1 MGSVKKRLL
10 VATFV
15 IISGAVNF
23 VFADDDIFESI
34 DKSLKEPV
42 SVESR
47 QSYPVSLVNAIG
59 DKKSYILYKE
69 VYASTRYST
78 QVEKFEGRNSLGF
91 ILFGTFSGPDG
102 QIGDL
107 NVQFRTA
114 YYNDQF
120 DYGIKMTRDW
130 LSNLDQF
137 AVELHN
143 AYLRLRVLPPMLNV
157 RVGHFYVPY
166 GLQPWIDTHG
176 TLLQGPSMRFIGDE
190 RDWGVAIEGQNDKL
204 EYELG
209 LTRGSGMRYFNK
221 DDNYAV
227 AGKISTPRI
236 DQRINEWL
244 GASFLI
250 GRIYDTVG
258 RERLRSWTMEEKDTL
273 FKESV
278 VKKWRIG
285 IDGQGETGPCRTRF
299 EITGGQDAAKE
310 AVLGEFFELKYA
322 LGKGGRWNAYFQFEN
337 LTQDFTKQNRASDMT
352 VRTGLTYGISANY
365 NIQFVVSRDL
375 SRTFGVEDT
384 WIGVMFYGQ
393 KGGGLFEW

>member
-1 MGSVKKRLL
+1 MPKQIFL
-10 VATFV
+10 V
-15 IISGAVNF
+15 ILAVFLANNS
-23 VFADDDIFESI
+23 ALAQNDIFEQVSEGLQ
-34 DKSLKEPV
+34 KPKVAQKKEDYLSTFV
-42 SVESR
+42 KAVT
-47 QSYPVSLVNAIG
+47 
-59 DKKSYILYKE
+59 DKKNYILYKE
-69 VYASTRYST
+69 LYASTRYSA
-78 QVEKFEGRNSLGF
+78 QVEKFEGRNSAGF

-143 AYLRLRVLPPMLNV
+143 AYLRLRVLPPLLNV

-176 TLLQGPSMRFIGDE
+176 TLLQSPTMRFTGDE

-221 DDNYAV
+221 DNNYAV

-236 DQRINEWL
+236 GQRINEWL
-244 GASFLI
+244 GASFLV
-250 GRIYDTVG
+250 GRIYDIAA
-258 RERLRSWTMEEKDTL
+258 RERLRSWNMEEKDIL

-285 IDGQGETGPCRTRF
+285 IDGQGETGACRTRF

-310 AVLGEFFELKYA
+310 AVLAEFFELKYA
-322 LGKGGRWNAYFQFEN
+322 LGKGSRWNTYFQFEN

-352 VRTGLTYGISANY
+352 VRAGLTYGISANY
-365 NIQFVVSRDL
+365 NIQFAVSRDL
-375 SRTFGVEDT
+375 SRTFGREDT
-384 WIGVMFYGQ
+384 WIGIMFYGQ
-393 KGGGLFEW
+393 KGGGLFDW